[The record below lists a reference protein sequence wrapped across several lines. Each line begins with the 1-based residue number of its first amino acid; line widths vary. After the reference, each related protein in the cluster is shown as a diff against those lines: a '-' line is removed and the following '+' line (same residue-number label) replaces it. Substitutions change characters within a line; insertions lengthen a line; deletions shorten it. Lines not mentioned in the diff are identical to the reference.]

1 MREIT
6 NGGSG
11 LTAEVTGPAALET
24 DLRHAF
30 ESADVMLL
38 LVTGLLV
45 LALLLLIYRSPLLAV
60 IPLSW

>member
-1 MREIT
+1 MREVA

-30 ESADVMLL
+30 ESADVTLL
-38 LVTGLLV
+38 LVTVLLV
-45 LALLLLIYRSPLLAV
+45 LCLLLVDLPLAAAGA
-60 IPLSW
+60 